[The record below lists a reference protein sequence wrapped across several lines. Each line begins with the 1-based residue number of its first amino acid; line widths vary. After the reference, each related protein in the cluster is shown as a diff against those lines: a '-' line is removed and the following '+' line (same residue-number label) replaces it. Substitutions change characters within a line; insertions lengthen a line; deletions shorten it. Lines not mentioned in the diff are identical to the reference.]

1 MCAKRLMESLYIWL
15 EATALSTWLRES
27 PSLWAFPFVLI
38 LHTVGLAFFVG
49 SNIAWD
55 VRVLGFSLGIPLDA
69 LRRYFLVMW
78 VGFWV
83 NAFSGVLL
91 LIAYPTKALTNPLF
105 YAKLA
110 LIAFGVVLALRIRRE
125 VDGLGARPD
134 ATTLARMLA
143 AVSLACWVAVI
154 FAGRLLAYTCT
165 RLTVDFPC

>member
-1 MCAKRLMESLYIWL
+1 MCAGMESLYISL
-15 EATALSTWLRES
+15 EATSLSTWLRES

-49 SNIAWD
+49 ANVAWD
-55 VRVLGFSLGIPLDA
+55 VRVLGFSMGIPLDA
-69 LRRYFLVMW
+69 LRRYFVVMW

-91 LIAYPTKALTNPLF
+91 LLAYPTKALTNPLF

-110 LIAFGVVLALRIRRE
+110 LIAFGIVLAFRIRRE
-125 VDGLGARPD
+125 VDRFGRAEAPPLAR
-134 ATTLARMLA
+134 TLAA
-143 AVSLACWVAVI
+143 ASLACWIAVI

>member
-1 MCAKRLMESLYIWL
+1 MEPFFVWL
-15 EATALSTWLRES
+15 EATSLSTWLRES

-49 SNIAWD
+49 TNVAWD
-55 VRVLGFSLGIPLDA
+55 VRVLGFSLGIPLEA

-78 VGFWV
+78 AGFWI

-110 LIAFGVVLALRIRRE
+110 LSAFGVVLAFRIRRE
-125 VDGLGARPD
+125 VNGLAARAD
-134 ATTLARMLA
+134 APPMARMLA
-143 AVSLACWVAVI
+143 AVSLACWIAVI

-165 RLTVDFPC
+165 RLTVDYPC

>member
-1 MCAKRLMESLYIWL
+1 MESLYIWL
-15 EATALSTWLRES
+15 EATWLSTWLRES

-49 SNIAWD
+49 ANIAWD
-55 VRVLGFSLGIPLDA
+55 ARVLGFSVGIPLDA

-78 VGFWV
+78 AGFWV

-105 YAKLA
+105 YVKLA
-110 LIAFGVVLALRIRRE
+110 LIGFGIVLALRIRRG
-125 VDGLGARPD
+125 VHDVRPD
-134 ATTLARMLA
+134 GDTPSPVRALA

-165 RLTVDFPC
+165 RLTVDSTC

>member
-1 MCAKRLMESLYIWL
+1 MEPFFVWL
-15 EATALSTWLRES
+15 EATSLSTWLRES

-49 SNIAWD
+49 TNVAWD
-55 VRVLGFSLGIPLDA
+55 VRVLGFSLGIPLEA

-78 VGFWV
+78 AGFWI

-110 LIAFGVVLALRIRRE
+110 LIAFGVVLAFRIRRE
-125 VDGLGARPD
+125 VNGLAARAD
-134 ATTLARMLA
+134 APPMARMLA
-143 AVSLACWVAVI
+143 AVSLVCWVAVI

>member
-1 MCAKRLMESLYIWL
+1 MESFFVWL
-15 EATALSTWLRES
+15 EATPLSTWLRES

-49 SNIAWD
+49 ANVAWD
-55 VRVLGFSLGIPLDA
+55 VRVLGFSMGIPLDA

-78 VGFWV
+78 AGFWI
-83 NAFSGVLL
+83 NAVSGVLL

-110 LIAFGVVLALRIRRE
+110 LIGLGIALALRMRRGVQD
-125 VDGLGARPD
+125 VDADSDAPKPAR
-134 ATTLARMLA
+134 TLA
-143 AVSLACWVAVI
+143 AVSLGCWVAVI

-165 RLTVDFPC
+165 RLTVDSTC